1 MTESSPKLVSERT
14 LARRVSEHL
23 MDEGRGFLAK
33 NVGHSGP
40 TRIGK
45 GGSER
50 VWFRPGDY
58 YIVDWNAEIG
68 VTHAQHVADLE
79 ALARNEGVLRPD
91 EVLKRD

>member
-1 MTESSPKLVSERT
+1 MTESKPKVVSERT
-14 LARRVSEHL
+14 LARRVSERL

-33 NVGHSGP
+33 NVARSGP

-45 GGSER
+45 GAGER

-68 VTHAQHVADLE
+68 VTHAEHVADLE
-79 ALARNEGVLRPD
+79 ALARKEGVLEPD

>member
-68 VTHAQHVADLE
+68 VTHAEHVADLE